1 MRIISGTA
9 RGITLEVAQGTT
21 TRPFL
26 EMARGALF
34 NSLGSKIV
42 DARVLDL
49 YAGSGALGLEA
60 LSRGAAQCVFVE
72 KDRRAVSMLR
82 KNIERSSL
90 ANTAQIIQAD
100 VGTAVTGDGNV
111 YDLIFIDPPFADL
124 AEWRTGG
131 GAETLM
137 RRTAELLAEDGI
149 LVFRFEEGK
158 APPPEWP
165 NLELNKDKRYGRSR
179 VCRYVGPHKD
189 IS

>member
-9 RGITLEVAQGTT
+9 RGTKLEVAQGTT

-26 EMARGALF
+26 EIARGALF
-34 NSLGSKIV
+34 NSLGAKLEN
-42 DARVLDL
+42 ARVLDL

-60 LSRGAAQCVFVE
+60 LSRGAAGCVFVE

-82 KNIERSSL
+82 KNIEKSGL
-90 ANTAQIIQAD
+90 AEFAQILQAD
-100 VGTAVTGDGNV
+100 VGAAVSGDGAK
-111 YDLIFIDPPFADL
+111 YDIVFIDPPFADL

-131 GAETLM
+131 GAEALM
-137 RRTAELLAEDGI
+137 RGTAKLLAQDGI

-158 APPPEWP
+158 VPPPAWP
-165 NLELNKDKRYGRSR
+165 NLELDKDKRYGRSR
-179 VCRYVGPHKD
+179 VCRYVAPRKD